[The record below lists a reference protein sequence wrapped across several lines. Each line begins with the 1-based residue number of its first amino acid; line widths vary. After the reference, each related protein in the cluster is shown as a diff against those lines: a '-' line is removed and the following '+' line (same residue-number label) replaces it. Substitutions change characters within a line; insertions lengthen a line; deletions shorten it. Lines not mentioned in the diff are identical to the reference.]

1 MADEKSELEEEY
13 EDAEADLEGVDP
25 EDDAIEDVEDG
36 EIFDDDDDEEFEED
50 ASLEEVAESEEDDD
64 DEVEAD
70 LSAILQ
76 ERIAADDDEDDD
88 ESNESQT
95 NSSEKIDSD
104 EPKNKQHYIAPVLN
118 HKIILSSWSNQHART
133 CKTNRSK
140 DLPGVHF

>member
-1 MADEKSELEEEY
+1 MAEEKSELDEEY

-36 EIFDDDDDEEFEED
+36 EIFDDDDEEFEED

-95 NSSEKIDSD
+95 NSSEKVDSD
-104 EPKNKQHYIAPVLN
+104 EPLSAKEDEVLCQSCFTLVSQKAIDEEGACPN
-118 HKIILSSWSNQHART
+118 CGAEM
-133 CKTNRSK
+133 
-140 DLPGVHF
+140 

>member
-1 MADEKSELEEEY
+1 MAEEKSELEEEY

-36 EIFDDDDDEEFEED
+36 ELLDDDDEEFEED

-95 NSSEKIDSD
+95 NSSEKVDSD
-104 EPKNKQHYIAPVLN
+104 EPLSAKEDEVLCQSCFTLVSQKAIDEEGACPN
-118 HKIILSSWSNQHART
+118 CGAEM
-133 CKTNRSK
+133 
-140 DLPGVHF
+140 

>member
-1 MADEKSELEEEY
+1 MTEEKSELEEEY

-25 EDDAIEDVEDG
+25 EDDAIEDG
-36 EIFDDDDDEEFEED
+36 EMFDDDDDEEFEED
-50 ASLEEVAESEEDDD
+50 ASLEEVAESEEDED

-95 NSSEKIDSD
+95 NSSEKVDSD
-104 EPKNKQHYIAPVLN
+104 EPLSAKEDEVLCQSCFTLVSQKAIDEEGACPN
-118 HKIILSSWSNQHART
+118 CGAEM
-133 CKTNRSK
+133 
-140 DLPGVHF
+140 

>member
-1 MADEKSELEEEY
+1 MAEEKSELEEEY

-25 EDDAIEDVEDG
+25 EDDAIEDG
-36 EIFDDDDDEEFEED
+36 EMFDDDDDEEFEED

-95 NSSEKIDSD
+95 NSSEKVDSD
-104 EPKNKQHYIAPVLN
+104 EPLSAKEDEVLCQSCFTLVSQKAIDEEGACPN
-118 HKIILSSWSNQHART
+118 CGAEM
-133 CKTNRSK
+133 
-140 DLPGVHF
+140 

>member
-1 MADEKSELEEEY
+1 MAEEKSELEEEY
-13 EDAEADLEGVDP
+13 EDAEADLDGVDP

-36 EIFDDDDDEEFEED
+36 ELLDDDDDEFEED

-95 NSSEKIDSD
+95 NSSEKVDSD
-104 EPKNKQHYIAPVLN
+104 EPLSAKEDEVLCQSCFTLVSQKAIDEEGACPN
-118 HKIILSSWSNQHART
+118 CGAEM
-133 CKTNRSK
+133 
-140 DLPGVHF
+140 

>member
-1 MADEKSELEEEY
+1 MAEEKSELEEEY

-36 EIFDDDDDEEFEED
+36 ELLDDDDDEFEED

-95 NSSEKIDSD
+95 NSSEKVDSD
-104 EPKNKQHYIAPVLN
+104 EPLSAKEDEVLCQSCFTLVSQKAIDEEGACPN
-118 HKIILSSWSNQHART
+118 CGAEM
-133 CKTNRSK
+133 
-140 DLPGVHF
+140 

>member
-1 MADEKSELEEEY
+1 MAEEKSELEEEY

-36 EIFDDDDDEEFEED
+36 EIFDDDDKEFEED

-95 NSSEKIDSD
+95 NSSEKVDSD
-104 EPKNKQHYIAPVLN
+104 EPLSAKEDEVLCQSCFTLVSQKAIDEEGACPN
-118 HKIILSSWSNQHART
+118 CGAEM
-133 CKTNRSK
+133 
-140 DLPGVHF
+140 

>member
-1 MADEKSELEEEY
+1 MAEEKSELEEEY

-25 EDDAIEDVEDG
+25 EDDAIEEVEDG
-36 EIFDDDDDEEFEED
+36 EIFDDDDDEFEED
-50 ASLEEVAESEEDDD
+50 ASLEEVAESEEDDED

-95 NSSEKIDSD
+95 NSSEKLDSD
-104 EPKNKQHYIAPVLN
+104 EPLSAKEDEVLCQSCFTLVSQKAIDEEGACPN
-118 HKIILSSWSNQHART
+118 CGAEM
-133 CKTNRSK
+133 
-140 DLPGVHF
+140 

>member
-1 MADEKSELEEEY
+1 MAEEKSELEEEY

-25 EDDAIEDVEDG
+25 EDDAIEDG
-36 EIFDDDDDEEFEED
+36 EMFDDDDDEEFEED
-50 ASLEEVAESEEDDD
+50 ASLEEVAEAEEDDD

-95 NSSEKIDSD
+95 NSSEKVDSD
-104 EPKNKQHYIAPVLN
+104 EPLSAKEDEVLCQSCFTLVSQKAIDEEGACPN
-118 HKIILSSWSNQHART
+118 CGAEM
-133 CKTNRSK
+133 
-140 DLPGVHF
+140 

>member
-1 MADEKSELEEEY
+1 VAEEKSELEEEY

-25 EDDAIEDVEDG
+25 EDDAIEDG
-36 EIFDDDDDEEFEED
+36 EMFDDDDDEEFEED

-95 NSSEKIDSD
+95 NSSEKVDSD
-104 EPKNKQHYIAPVLN
+104 EPLSAKEDEVLCQSCFTLVSQKAIDEEGACPN
-118 HKIILSSWSNQHART
+118 CGAEM
-133 CKTNRSK
+133 
-140 DLPGVHF
+140 

>member
-36 EIFDDDDDEEFEED
+36 EIFDDDDEEFEED
-50 ASLEEVAESEEDDD
+50 ASLEEVAESEEDEED

-76 ERIAADDDEDDD
+76 ERISADDDEEEEESSDDKDKSGESSDADQPVSAKDD
-88 ESNESQT
+88 EVLCQSCFTLVSQ
-95 NSSEKIDSD
+95 KAIDA
-104 EPKNKQHYIAPVLN
+104 EGACPNCGAEM
-118 HKIILSSWSNQHART
+118 
-133 CKTNRSK
+133 
-140 DLPGVHF
+140 

>member
-1 MADEKSELEEEY
+1 MAEEKSELEEEY

-36 EIFDDDDDEEFEED
+36 KMFDDDDDDEEFEED

-95 NSSEKIDSD
+95 NSSEKVDSD
-104 EPKNKQHYIAPVLN
+104 EPLSAKEDEVLCQSCFTLVSQKAIDEEGACPN
-118 HKIILSSWSNQHART
+118 CGAEM
-133 CKTNRSK
+133 
-140 DLPGVHF
+140 